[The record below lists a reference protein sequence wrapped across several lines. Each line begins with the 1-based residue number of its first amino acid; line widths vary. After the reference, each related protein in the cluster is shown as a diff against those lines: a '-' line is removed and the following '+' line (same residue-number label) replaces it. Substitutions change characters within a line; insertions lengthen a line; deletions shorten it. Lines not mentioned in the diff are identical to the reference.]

1 MFVVLVGMLVAV
13 LYLRPYAI
21 DFEDTLE
28 ASSLTAACII
38 YSAILQGDR
47 STTLST
53 LVSVVSIACKIPTR
67 EAVALFLSS
76 SIETIQALPSV
87 ESEIEL
93 NPTFEM
99 KEQYLNNQ

>member
-21 DFEDTLE
+21 DSEDTLE
-28 ASSLTAACII
+28 ASSLTAACLI

-53 LVSVVSIACKIPTR
+53 LVSVVYIVCKIR
-67 EAVALFLSS
+67 LVKQWSSFFSS
-76 SIETIQALPSV
+76 SIETVPALPSV
-87 ESEIEL
+87 ESEMEL

-99 KEQYLNNQ
+99 EEQYLNN